1 MKRNNKIFVCS
12 LVFVFAC
19 VSSMS
24 HAAANGKRSMGGGG
38 TLSGETSSTVK
49 ASTKKAKDRGE
60 WRYYNSVNS
69 FKGTVR
75 FVDKGI
81 GHSFVQIIKNDSNNR
96 GVPMLLIHLDKNGY
110 PKNIGREGGKTTC
123 KNIKIKDGQTIY
135 VKAKIESKQS
145 YIELKRNNKK
155 CKWTAE
161 GGNAPYIKF
170 GSYGNGSASG
180 TQKVEWTGVSPR
192 PEK

>member
-1 MKRNNKIFVCS
+1 MKVINKIAVSVLVVVFSCS
-12 LVFVFAC
+12 SV
-19 VSSMS
+19 MS
-24 HAAANGKRSMGGGG
+24 YAAANGKRSMGGGG
-38 TLSGETSSTVK
+38 KLSGETSSTVK
-49 ASTKKAKDRGE
+49 AETKKAKDRGE
-60 WRYYNSVNS
+60 WRYFNSVNS

-81 GHSFVQIIKNDSNNR
+81 GHSFVQVIKNDSNNK

-123 KNIKIKDGQTIY
+123 KDIKIKDGQTIF
-135 VKAKIESKQS
+135 VKAKIESKKS

-155 CKWTAE
+155 CKWTAK
-161 GGNAPYIKF
+161 GGSDPYIKF

-180 TQKVEWTGVSPR
+180 TQKVEWTGVSPT
-192 PEK
+192 PKK